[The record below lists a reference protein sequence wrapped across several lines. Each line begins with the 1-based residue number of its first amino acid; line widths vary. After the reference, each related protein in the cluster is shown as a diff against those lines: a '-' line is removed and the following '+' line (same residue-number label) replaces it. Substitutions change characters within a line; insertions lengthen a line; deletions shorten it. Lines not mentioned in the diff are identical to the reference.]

1 MYVLEMM
8 YNSPCSCCELKCVVN
23 YLAVLHFTGVHYIGF
38 AQTVSGTRN
47 CPNSLVALF
56 QSGNIPHRLRS
67 PRIYIYTGVAPE
79 SYMLSGGAVMFSV
92 GRGVID
98 GRLYIG

>member
-1 MYVLEMM
+1 MM
-8 YNSPCSCCELKCVVN
+8 YNSPVDESWNALWMIQL
-23 YLAVLHFTGVHYIGF
+23 YYISLD

-67 PRIYIYTGVAPE
+67 PRIYIYSRILNVK
-79 SYMLSGGAVMFSV
+79 
-92 GRGVID
+92 
-98 GRLYIG
+98 